1 MRVLVLSNLYPPDV
15 VGGYELCCRQVVD
28 GLLEQGHDVR
38 VLTSVPRAPCP
49 VQSHVSRTFK
59 LAKSF
64 ELSVILRSSAMA
76 RAMWDAES
84 NLVSAFNVHVLTTAL
99 ANFEPDVV
107 YLWNL
112 VGLGGLGLLGCL
124 RHVGMPWV
132 WYLGDCVP
140 RMLCSLSDRLLPVV
154 AAEFS
159 RQVSGHY
166 MAVSERVVDEIED
179 AGVRLN
185 GDVEIMPNW
194 VLGPRA
200 PVRQQ
205 FFRPGDMLRIVTAG
219 QIISHKGI
227 DLLIGAARLLRDR
240 GYENFEIDLYGK
252 VWDPHVIPLAR
263 ALGVG
268 DRVTF
273 KGCCPQDEL
282 VARYARHE
290 YDVFAFPTWE
300 REPFGCAPLE
310 AAAYGC
316 VMAMSQSCGIGEW
329 FVDGVHCLKVER
341 SAQGLADVF
350 QSVLDGRTDLAPLAR
365 RASAVI
371 WRDFHLD
378 ALLPQ
383 IEAALAKASRSPP
396 SGTGTFDESYHM
408 ALLAERL
415 TQVMLQRRAGP
426 LAMEDFVKRCLTI

>member
-1 MRVLVLSNLYPPDV
+1 MRVLVISNLYPPDV
-15 VGGYELCCRQVVD
+15 IGGYELCCRQVVD
-28 GLLEQGHDVR
+28 ALRRRRHDVR
-38 VLTSVPRAPCP
+38 VLSSAPRVPCP
-49 VQSHVSRTFK
+49 AQEHVSRSFR
-59 LAKSF
+59 LANCYDASF
-64 ELSVILRSSAMA
+64 ILRSNAMV
-76 RAMWDAES
+76 RAIWEAES

-112 VGLGGLGLLGCL
+112 VGLGGLGLVGCL
-124 RHVGMPWV
+124 QHVGMPWV

-140 RMLCSLSDRLLPVV
+140 RLLCSPHDELLPVV

-159 RQVSGHY
+159 RRVSGHY
-166 MAVSERVVDEIED
+166 MPVSQRVIDEIEG

-194 VLGPRA
+194 VLGARPA
-200 PVRQQ
+200 ERQRY
-205 FFRPGDMLRIVTAG
+205 FRPGDTLRIVSAG
-219 QIISHKGI
+219 QMASHKGI
-227 DLLIGAARLLRDR
+227 DLLIGAARLLRER
-240 GYENFEIDLYGK
+240 GYENFSIDLYGN
-252 VWDPHVIPLAR
+252 VRDPKIVPLAR
-263 ALGVG
+263 EQGVG

-273 KGCCPQDEL
+273 MGFCPQDEL

-290 YDVFAFPTWE
+290 YDLFAFPTWE

-341 SAQGLADVF
+341 SARGLADAF
-350 QSVLDGRTDLAPLAR
+350 QQVLDGRIDLGPLGR

-378 ALLPQ
+378 TLVPR
-383 IEAALAKASRSPP
+383 IEEVLAKASHSPP
-396 SGTGTFDESYHM
+396 SGTGTFDEAYHL

-415 TQVMLQRRAGP
+415 AQVTFEERAGE
-426 LAMEDFVKRCLTI
+426 LMASVA